1 MKLVQWE
8 KLQNTGLITMVGG
21 ENRHNPEFLEAM
33 LGALDE
39 IEADKS
45 IKAVVIE
52 SSDPKFWSLGI
63 DLNWM
68 MGIMGNP
75 EQHGDIRKFLYRL
88 NDLFKRLLT
97 YPMPVIAAMGGHAFG
112 DGSIMACACDFRLM
126 RTDRG
131 FFCFPEV
138 DINIPFLPG
147 MMAIVRN
154 AVPTPALQ
162 KMVLSGA
169 RIGGEELMSMGV
181 VVETAD
187 SPEQL
192 HEKALALAATFDKNR
207 GVFGE
212 LKTRM
217 HKHILA
223 AIQDED
229 PAYIEPLQLLA

>member
-1 MKLVQWE
+1 MKPVQWE
-8 KLQNTGLITMVGG
+8 SQGTTAVITMVSG
-21 ENRHNPEFLEAM
+21 ENRHNPVFLEAM
-33 LGALDE
+33 LTALDE
-39 IEADKS
+39 IEADKTMKS
-45 IKAVVIE
+45 VVIE
-52 SSDPKFWSLGI
+52 SSDPKYWSLGI

-75 EQHGDIRKFLYRL
+75 EQHDDIRKFLYRL

-126 RTDRG
+126 RSDRG

-154 AVPTPALQ
+154 AVPSPAME

-169 RIGGEELMSMGV
+169 RIGGEELVSMGV
-181 VVETAD
+181 AVDSAD

-192 HEKALALAATFDKNR
+192 HEKAMALAASFDKNR

-217 HKHILA
+217 HKHIIE
-223 AIQDED
+223 AIDNED

>member
-1 MKLVQWE
+1 MNPVQWE
-8 KLQNTGLITMVGG
+8 TQNSTAVITMVGG
-21 ENRHNPEFLEAM
+21 ENRHNPVFLEAM
-33 LGALDE
+33 LTALDE
-39 IEADKS
+39 IEADKAM
-45 IKAVVIE
+45 KAVVIE
-52 SSDPKFWSLGI
+52 SGDPKYWSLGI

-68 MGIMGNP
+68 MGIMGDP
-75 EQHGDIRKFLYRL
+75 ERHGEIRAFLYRL

-126 RTDRG
+126 RSDRG

-138 DINIPFLPG
+138 DIDIPFLPG

-154 AVPTPALQ
+154 AVPSPAME
-162 KMVLSGA
+162 KMVLTGA
-169 RIGGEELMSMGV
+169 RIGGAELVAMGV
-181 VVETAD
+181 AVDAAD

-192 HEKALALAATFDKNR
+192 HEKAMALAASFDKNR

-212 LKTRM
+212 LKKRM

-223 AIQDED
+223 AIEDED